1 MTRGPLPK
9 KAIDKAQDN
18 AGKRGMVVRTEEMT
32 ESHHDFII
40 FGQACT
46 IYIRIKRI
54 RRHAASP
61 EEIAEQFREDV
72 RLIRFV
78 PLTPVTAREIWTL
91 SPWGCWQYFQIL
103 DDRIIEIHRDGTPVV
118 PAESKE
124 GKRPMVSAETKST
137 HATVDQ
143 PAAAALASP
152 PPPSGGIPALLS
164 VGMPG

>member
-18 AGKRGMVVRTEEMT
+18 AGRRGMVVRAEEMT
-32 ESHHDFII
+32 EFHHDFII
-40 FGQACT
+40 FGQGCT
-46 IYIRIKRI
+46 IYVRIKRI
-54 RRHAASP
+54 RTHVASP

-91 SPWGCWQYFQIL
+91 SPWGCWQYFRIL

-118 PAESKE
+118 PRESKE
-124 GKRPMVSAETKST
+124 GKRL
-137 HATVDQ
+137 TVPVEKERIPVAANQ
-143 PAAAALASP
+143 PAAAGPTSP
-152 PPPSGGIPALLS
+152 PPPAGGIPPPLS
-164 VGMPG
+164 DGIPG